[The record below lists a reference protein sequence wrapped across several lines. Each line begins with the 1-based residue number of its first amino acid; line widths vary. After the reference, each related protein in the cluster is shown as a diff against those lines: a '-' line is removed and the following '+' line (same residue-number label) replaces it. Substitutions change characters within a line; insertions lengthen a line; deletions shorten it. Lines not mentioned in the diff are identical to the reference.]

1 MEQISKIRYKEVD
14 IVKGIAILLV
24 ILGHSYCQYPIDL
37 ASSTN
42 VEVRNFFMHCQ
53 MPLFFLASGFLFSM
67 KDNWNLFAKKKLMR
81 LLVPYVIF
89 SVASQGLRFL
99 ASGFSH
105 SGETPGIADSVLKII
120 TGQTYWFL
128 YALLLVMIT
137 ARVVSNKWCRTMLV
151 CAIVAVFLVYD
162 LEAAAGFLLGKT
174 LRFGIWF
181 FIGIGLRDV
190 YHIVSPVLKNVW
202 LLIAS
207 LIIYCVLCIFEFN
220 KFSLVYLA
228 PMAGCC
234 LFWSLSVV
242 VAGKDSIVNNVLEH
256 FGKYSLQYYLNHLLI
271 MLGCYIAASKL
282 PTDIPS
288 LQLVFIFSMGVAISW
303 VMLQIELHIP
313 LLRKLSGLQ

>member
-1 MEQISKIRYKEVD
+1 MEQVSKIRYKEVD

-37 ASSTN
+37 ASTTN
-42 VEVRNFFMHCQ
+42 VYVRNFFMHCQ

-67 KDNWNLFAKKKLMR
+67 KDDWNLFAKKKLMR
-81 LLVPYVIF
+81 LLVPYIIF

-105 SGETPGIADSVLKII
+105 SGETPGIADSILKIM

-137 ARVVSNKWCRTMLV
+137 ARVISNKWCRTILV
-151 CAIVAVFLVYD
+151 SIIVAVFLMCD
-162 LEAAAGFLLGKT
+162 LEAIAGFLLGKT
-174 LRFGIWF
+174 MRFGIWF

-190 YHIVSPVLKNVW
+190 YHVALPVLKNIW
-202 LLIAS
+202 LLIVS
-207 LIIYCVLCIFEFN
+207 LIVYCALCIFEFD

-234 LFWSLSVV
+234 LFWSFSVMLSE
-242 VAGKDSIVNNVLEH
+242 KDSIVNSVLEH

-288 LQLVFIFSMGVAISW
+288 IQLIFIFSMGVAVSW

-313 LLRKLSGLQ
+313 FLHKFCGLR